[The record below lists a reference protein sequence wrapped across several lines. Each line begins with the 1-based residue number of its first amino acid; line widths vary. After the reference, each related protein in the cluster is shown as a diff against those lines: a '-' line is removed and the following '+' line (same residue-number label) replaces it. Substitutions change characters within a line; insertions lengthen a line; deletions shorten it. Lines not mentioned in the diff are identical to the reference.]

1 MSTANNTVEIES
13 DDGYKD
19 MEEINTKRLSIRL
32 PPFWP
37 EEPELWFAQLEGQFA
52 LCKIKEDDA
61 KYVYV
66 ISRIQP
72 KQAKE
77 IKDVITHPPA
87 EHKYEAI
94 KKALIQRLTD
104 SQGQRI
110 RQLLEHEELGDRK
123 PSQFLRHL
131 STLTGSTVSSELL
144 RTLWLG
150 RLPPQTQ
157 AILATRTEDRLKDVA
172 DQADQIHKVNSKAL
186 VLATT
191 APTPTSTTA
200 NTDEAQGDA
209 LSKQIAA
216 LTLQVEKMVKS
227 IQAQGR
233 NRGKQGGQSLKAA
246 NDNNPGS
253 RRLYVTD
260 RTTQKRYLID
270 TGLDVSVFPY
280 ISTQGERKAGV
291 YQLFAANGSVIET
304 YGFTT
309 LQPDFGLRRAHPWRF
324 IVADVT
330 VPIIGS
336 DFLSYYYLLPDVR
349 NKKLIDG
356 QTGLAAPGSTGTSKL
371 TSIKTLRI
379 ETGYHDI
386 LARHPGIMNPS
397 TKTKIGKHGTTHH
410 IKTTKGQPEAC
421 RPRRLAPDKLQT
433 AKTEFNLL
441 LQEGIIRPS
450 KSPWASPLHMV
461 PKGNGTWRA
470 CGEYRGVN
478 ARTEP
483 DRYPVPHI
491 KDFAQTFHGKR
502 IFSTLD
508 LVRAYNQIPVNP
520 DDIPKTAI
528 TTPFGLFEFLYMP
541 FGLRNAAQTFQ
552 RFIDEILRGLNFC
565 YAYIDDIIEALARSQ
580 KKEPETK
587 ELKEN
592 SKSLQLTEI
601 PVPGSKTTIL
611 CDTSTPT
618 ARPYVT
624 KPYRQQ
630 VFQSLHGLSYPGTK
644 ATARMVAERYVWP
657 GIQKDC

>member
-1 MSTANNTVEIES
+1 MSTGNNTVEIES
-13 DDGYKD
+13 DDDYKD
-19 MEEINTKRLSIRL
+19 MEEINAKRMSIRL
-32 PPFWP
+32 PLFWP

-52 LCKIKEDDA
+52 LCEIKDDDA
-61 KYVYV
+61 KYAYV
-66 ISRIQP
+66 ISGIQP

-77 IKDVITHPPA
+77 IKD
-87 EHKYEAI
+87 
-94 KKALIQRLTD
+94 RLTD
-104 SQGQRI
+104 SHGQRI

-131 STLTGSTVSSELL
+131 STLAGTTVSKELL

-157 AILATRTEDRLKDVA
+157 AILATRTEDRLEDVA
-172 DQADQIHKVNSKAL
+172 DQADRIREVNSKAL

-191 APTPTSTTA
+191 APTPTNITTDA
-200 NTDEAQGDA
+200 AETREDA
-209 LSKQIAA
+209 LSKQVAA
-216 LTLQVEKMVKS
+216 LTLQVAKMVQT

-233 NRGKQGGQSLKAA
+233 NHGKQGGQSLRATD
-246 NDNNPGS
+246 DNNPGS

-260 RTTQKRYLID
+260 RTTQKKYLVD
-270 TGLDVSVFPY
+270 TGSDVSVFLY
-280 ISTQGERKAGV
+280 TNTQGERKTGF

-304 YGFTT
+304 YGFVT
-309 LQPDFGLRRAHPWRF
+309 LQPDFGLRRAHQWRF

-336 DFLSYYYLLPDVR
+336 DFLSYYHLLPDIR

-356 QTGLAAPGSTGTSKL
+356 QTKLAAPGSTGTSKL

-379 ETGYHDI
+379 ETGYHNI
-386 LARHPGIMNPS
+386 LAKYPGIMNPS
-397 TKTKIGKHGTTHH
+397 TKTKLGKHGTTHH

-421 RPRRLAPDKLQT
+421 RPRRLALDKLQA

-441 LQEGIIRPS
+441 LQEGVIRPS

-470 CGEYRGVN
+470 CGDYRGVN
-478 ARTEP
+478 ARTIP

-491 KDFAQTFHGKR
+491 EDFAQTFHGKR

-541 FGLRNAAQTFQ
+541 FGLCNAAQTFQ
-552 RFIDEILRGLNFC
+552 RFIDEVLRGLDFC
-565 YAYIDDIIEALARSQ
+565 YAYIDDIIVASDTEEGHKDHLRQLFERLEQYGIKVNPAKCIFGVKQVKFLGYLVSAESTTPLPEKVEA
-580 KKEPETK
+580 
-587 ELKEN
+587 
-592 SKSLQLTEI
+592 
-601 PVPGSKTTIL
+601 
-611 CDTSTPT
+611 
-618 ARPYVT
+618 
-624 KPYRQQ
+624 
-630 VFQSLHGLSYPGTK
+630 
-644 ATARMVAERYVWP
+644 
-657 GIQKDC
+657 IQKFSKLQTIKQL